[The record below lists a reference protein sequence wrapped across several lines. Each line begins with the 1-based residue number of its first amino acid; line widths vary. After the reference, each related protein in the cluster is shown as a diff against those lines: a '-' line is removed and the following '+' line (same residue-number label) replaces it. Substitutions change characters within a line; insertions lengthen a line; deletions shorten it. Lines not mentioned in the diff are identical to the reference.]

1 MRARAVAR
9 DGCGRRV
16 RRAGPEPRGTPR
28 RTKAPATRIWLGK
41 LSNEPGHHPVA
52 HHHGEAE
59 TAAYV
64 LKGSARIYYGADY
77 RDYVDLEEGDF
88 LFVPPN
94 FPHIESNRSETDELV
109 WLTARSP
116 DNIVVNL
123 LTAGELAHLRQT
135 RTEEAARRA
144 PIRALA
150 SHRGPAGPR
159 RFHRCRP
166 MGRPRGHE
174 GVVQRRAPLISYD
187 PARWREGTWRLCWRA
202 GGSPS
207 GWYRSWP
214 RDW

>member
-135 RTEEAARRA
+135 RTEEAARE
-144 PIRALA
+144 
-150 SHRGPAGPR
+150 HRY
-159 RFHRCRP
+159 
-166 MGRPRGHE
+166 
-174 GVVQRRAPLISYD
+174 VLRRATGD
-187 PARWREGTWRLCWRA
+187 PQGRGGFTDA
-202 GGSPS
+202 GQWVAHEVTKASS
-207 GWYRSWP
+207 SAAHR
-214 RDW
+214 